1 MDFGM
6 FHNETTELQGS
17 VARVLNGS
25 RTAAFTISMGTSADI
40 GRRVELGSGRQ
51 NWGGGV
57 SVLPQDS
64 YLGRERFTSGLL
76 RELPVFFG

>member
-25 RTAAFTISMGTSADI
+25 RTAAFNG
-40 GRRVELGSGRQ
+40 GRSVGARDVCQDEVTL
-51 NWGGGV
+51 WLTV
-57 SVLPQDS
+57 VLP
-64 YLGRERFTSGLL
+64 
-76 RELPVFFG
+76 